1 MCVRLCVYPDVQVQ
15 AFTENFD
22 PLLNDE
28 IQRSGCSTHRLITE
42 RLILLGTT
50 LDKVSVGTHTHT
62 HTKRLVRCVQE

>member
-15 AFTENFD
+15 TFTENFD

-28 IQRSGCSTHRLITE
+28 IQRPGGSTHRLITE

-62 HTKRLVRCVQE
+62 QRSVRCLQE